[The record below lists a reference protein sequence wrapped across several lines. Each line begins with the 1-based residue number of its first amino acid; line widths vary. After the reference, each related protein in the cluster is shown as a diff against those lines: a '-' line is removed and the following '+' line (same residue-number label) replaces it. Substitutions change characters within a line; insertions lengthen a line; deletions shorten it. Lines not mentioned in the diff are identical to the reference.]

1 LKDEIIPKLDQLRTE
16 KRLYLDYQKNESEM
30 ERLNRLVVAA
40 EYDRHA
46 KKLNRSNA
54 VQDERKSRLDDL
66 KKLVQERITE
76 IEAIDEEKLM
86 FTVKQREV
94 KIYSI
99 SIICFDGILKHHLVF

>member
-1 LKDEIIPKLDQLRTE
+1 
-16 KRLYLDYQKNESEM
+16 M

-54 VQDERKSRLDDL
+54 DQDERKNRLDEL
-66 KKLVQERITE
+66 KQLIQERSTE
-76 IEAIDEEKLM
+76 IKAIDEEKLM
-86 FTVKQREV
+86 FTAKQREV

-99 SIICFDGILKHHLVF
+99 SIICFDRHLKHHLVF